1 MDETTKKEFKEILQT
16 ELEIQFKKELGPVHA
31 KLERLDGIE
40 GKINIL
46 DGKVSSLTS
55 SMKKVKDKLND
66 LSIKADS
73 TAILVSNLAVDMVDV
88 PDNIKEILRRQRHTE
103 THIDWLAKYH
113 KDEEAD
119 ENVNFR
125 LIEKHK
131 QAILMVAERSDAYK
145 AVKEVLES

>member
-16 ELEIQFKKELGPVHA
+16 ELEIQFKKELGPVHTILD
-31 KLERLDGIE
+31 KLE
-40 GKINIL
+40 GKVDII

-55 SMKKVKDKLND
+55 SMKKVKDQLND
-66 LSIKADS
+66 LNIKADN